1 MANKSQLETAKQI
14 FEAEPQLQRLY
25 LNPKGEFFTKIDYAQ
40 NSVEDTK
47 KIETLTRKDA
57 LKEETK
63 ENVEP
68 LNTEGNE

>member
-40 NSVEDTK
+40 NSVEDSK
-47 KIETLTRKDA
+47 KIETLTRKSV
-57 LKEETK
+57 LKEDATNEIKALETQD
-63 ENVEP
+63 
-68 LNTEGNE
+68 NE

>member
-47 KIETLTRKDA
+47 KIETLVTS
-57 LKEETK
+57 
-63 ENVEP
+63 
-68 LNTEGNE
+68 